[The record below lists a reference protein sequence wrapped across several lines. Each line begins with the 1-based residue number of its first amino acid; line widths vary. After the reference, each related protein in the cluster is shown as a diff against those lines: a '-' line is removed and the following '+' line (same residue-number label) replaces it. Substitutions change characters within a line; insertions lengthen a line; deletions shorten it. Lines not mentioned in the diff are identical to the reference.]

1 MPMDPEQRKYYQS
14 LIQEYLD
21 HGGEV
26 HRCVGH
32 APTTGQ
38 IRFNYATKAARE
50 REEAEK
56 ASAMAEIRK
65 SRPRVEVREQSP
77 RELMADPTIVIERNA
92 SGCKFTHRKEA

>member
-1 MPMDPEQRKYYQS
+1 MLDPVVKKQC
-14 LIQEYLD
+14 QEAIDRYLAN
-21 HGGEV
+21 GGEV

-65 SRPRVEVREQSP
+65 SRPRVEVREQGP